1 MATVFLVFIVSILVL
16 EYILGLVSKKLTI
29 SNFNTELPKEF
40 EGYYDNE
47 KYSKSQEYTRDNL
60 KFSLIENS
68 FSTLLII
75 TFILIG
81 GFNYID
87 IYARSFGFD
96 SIFTG
101 LIFTG
106 LLMLGSSII
115 SLPFSVY
122 STFVIEEKYGFN
134 KTTAKTFFLD
144 LIKGI
149 VLSVLIGGVV
159 LYGILFF
166 FESFPKFAWLY
177 SWLGMIIFSI
187 TMFFLAPII
196 IMPLF
201 NKFTPLED
209 GELKEKIDIYAKKQK
224 FKMKGIYTMDGSKRS
239 TKLNAYFTGF
249 GKFRRIVFY
258 DTLVE
263 KISANEIVSVLAH
276 EMGHF
281 KLKHIFKGLIN
292 SILTMGLMFFIL
304 SLFINNQDL
313 FTAFKMEN
321 ISIYGSL
328 IFFGFLYSP
337 ISMII
342 SIFGNIKSRK
352 HEYEAD
358 KYAVDTTEDRE
369 NMITALKKLS
379 VENMSN
385 LTPHPFNVF
394 MYYSHPP
401 VLERIRIIE
410 KI

>member
-1 MATVFLVFIVSILVL
+1 MSTFFLIFILSIIVL
-16 EYILGLVSKKLTI
+16 EYILGLVSKRLTI
-29 SNFNTELPKEF
+29 SNFKTELPKEF
-40 EGYYDNE
+40 EGYFDNK

-115 SLPFSVY
+115 SLPFSIY

-134 KTTAKTFFLD
+134 KTTAKTFFID
-144 LIKGI
+144 LIKGM
-149 VLSVLIGGVV
+149 VLSALIGGIV
-159 LYGILFF
+159 LYGVLFF
-166 FESFPKFAWLY
+166 FESFPNLAWLY

-201 NKFTPLED
+201 NKFILLED
-209 GELKEKIDIYAKKQK
+209 GELKEKIYIYAKKQD

-263 KISANEIVSVLAH
+263 KLSANEIVSVLAH

-281 KLKHIFKGLIN
+281 KLKHIFKSLIN

-358 KYAVDTTEDRE
+358 KYAVDTTDDKE
-369 NMITALKKLS
+369 NMVTALKKLS

-401 VLERIRIIE
+401 VLERIKEIE
-410 KI
+410 KL

>member
-1 MATVFLVFIVSILVL
+1 MATVFFVFILSVIVL

-29 SNFNTELPKEF
+29 SSFRTELPDEF
-40 EGYYDNE
+40 RGFYDDE
-47 KYSKSQEYTRDNL
+47 KYSKSQEYTRANL

-75 TFILIG
+75 LFIVFG

-96 SIFTG
+96 SIVTG

-106 LLMLGSSII
+106 ILMLGSSIL
-115 SLPFSVY
+115 SLPFSLY
-122 STFVIEEKYGFN
+122 GTFVIEEKFGFN
-134 KTTAKTFFLD
+134 KTTIKTFFID
-144 LIKGI
+144 LIKGMI
-149 VLSVLIGGVV
+149 LSVILGGIV

-166 FESFPKFAWLY
+166 FESYPELAWLY
-177 SWLGMIIFSI
+177 TWLAMIIFSI
-187 TMFFLAPII
+187 VMFFLAPIV

-209 GELKEKIDIYAKKQK
+209 GELKEKISIYAKKQN

-263 KISANEIVSVLAH
+263 KLSADEIVSVLAH

-281 KLKHIFKGLIN
+281 KLKHVFKGLIN
-292 SILTMGLMFFIL
+292 SIIIMGVMFFIL
-304 SLFINNQDL
+304 SLFINNKDL

-321 ISIYGSL
+321 VSIYGSL
-328 IFFGFLYSP
+328 IFFAFLYSP
-337 ISMII
+337 ISMLI
-342 SIFGNIKSRK
+342 SIYGNIKSRK

-358 KYAVDTTEDRE
+358 KYAVDTTENKED
-369 NMITALKKLS
+369 MVTALKKLS

-401 VLERIRIIE
+401 VLERIRVIE
-410 KI
+410 N